1 MYQQAS
7 QPNIYQN
14 VTFNQYGMRWFLF
27 MVWGYL
33 IYSMINSISS
43 ALTMFKVSDGQ
54 GIDKMET
61 LSIVTG
67 ILYLGIAVLSFYT
80 RKLMLY
86 FSVKTPKYVVMCA
99 AAPLVVTIFM
109 IIGMCVAMDAELKDV
124 IEYLSRHKAEDLER
138 VFTELNRYRKELVS
152 PIIMT
157 EEMFVKQWE
166 NEKYKTNSY
175 CPEEKVYITK
185 KGDYVRSKSEVLL
198 ADMYYELGIPYRY
211 EAQLCLKN
219 GKKKYPDFTLLK
231 ASTKEIIYH
240 EHMGLMD
247 NDEYRRANFEKLDE
261 YRRNGIYLGK
271 NLIITYETK
280 N

>member
-1 MYQQAS
+1 MNLLFHELNQRKEYLENLLSTLKKELEASPQGKLRVSNDRGNPRYYHITEVKDTHGKYILQKEMNLAYQLAQKDYM
-7 QPNIYQN
+7 QKLYK
-14 VTFNQYGMRWFLF
+14 
-27 MVWGYL
+27 
-33 IYSMINSISS
+33 
-43 ALTMFKVSDGQ
+43 KV
-54 GIDKMET
+54 KE
-61 LSIVTG
+61 
-67 ILYLGIAVLSFYT
+67 
-80 RKLMLY
+80 
-86 FSVKTPKYVVMCA
+86 
-99 AAPLVVTIFM
+99 
-109 IIGMCVAMDAELKDV
+109 ELKDV

-138 VFTELNRYRKELVS
+138 VFTELNKYRKELVS
-152 PIIMT
+152 PMIMT

-219 GKKKYPDFTLLK
+219 GKKKYSDFTLLK

-271 NLIITYETK
+271 NLIITYEAEGCYLNMKEISEMMKDIFKKETILK
-280 N
+280 